1 MAATVLRIP
10 ITNVYM
16 GGDYTG
22 TISVGSERKPAN
34 VILDTGSSTLAL
46 DGKFYDPEQD
56 PDAAKTRIAQE
67 VVYGSGQWI
76 GAVVLTDIG
85 IGSDAS
91 QTVLKKVN
99 AAVAYLESQDMFGEA
114 NGILGLA
121 YSKLNNAFSMP
132 DLTWPPQY
140 KYNQIQNGYVTYL
153 NPYFSQLEEAGI
165 VANKFAFYTQRS
177 MISNATADPVS
188 DPLNG
193 GYLILGGGE
202 ESTDL
207 YSGTFQSARI
217 LDDEY
222 YNTNLKAIIVG
233 ASDPITVPPPTKG
246 SGLASNSIVDSGT
259 NSLMLNQELFNTV
272 VERFSKG
279 YSRDLVHAMRSG
291 YLAMSNLKLTLW
303 PDLTFI
309 LEGDAGDV
317 RLTVKPENYWQ
328 INAPERGQATAPLFG
343 DNGQLGGQSI
353 LGLPLMN
360 GYFTIFDRSVD
371 KGLGAIQFAAR
382 K

>member
-1 MAATVLRIP
+1 MAATVVKIP

-16 GGDYTG
+16 SGDYTG
-22 TISVGSERKPAN
+22 SISVGSERKTAN

-46 DGKFYDPEQD
+46 DGNFYDPEQD

-85 IGSDAS
+85 VGSDS
-91 QTVLKKVN
+91 GQTVLKKVN
-99 AAVAYLESQDMFGEA
+99 TAVAYLESQDMFGEA

-140 KYNQIQNGYVTYL
+140 KYNQIQNGQVTYL
-153 NPYFSQLEEAGI
+153 DPYFTQLEAAGI

-177 MISNATADPVS
+177 MTSNATADPVS

-202 ESTDL
+202 ENTDL

-246 SGLASNSIVDSGT
+246 SGLTSNSIVDSGT
-259 NSLMLNQELFNTV
+259 NSLTLNQELFNAV

-291 YLAMSNLKLTLW
+291 YLSMANLKLSLW
-303 PDLTFI
+303 PDLIFV
-309 LEGDAGDV
+309 LEGDTGDV

-382 K
+382 R

>member
-1 MAATVLRIP
+1 MAATVVRIP

-22 TISVGSERKPAN
+22 SISVGSERKTAN

-85 IGSDAS
+85 VGSDS
-91 QTVLKKVN
+91 GQTVLKKVN
-99 AAVAYLESQDMFGEA
+99 TAVAYLESQDMFGES

-121 YSKLNNAFSMP
+121 YTKLNNAFTMP

-140 KYNQIQNGYVTYL
+140 KYNQIQNGQVTYL
-153 NPYFSQLEEAGI
+153 DPYFTQLEAAGV

-207 YSGTFQSARI
+207 YSGTFQSVRI
-217 LDDEY
+217 LGDEY

-233 ASDPITVPPPTKG
+233 GSDPITVPPPTKG
-246 SGLASNSIVDSGT
+246 SGLTSNSIVDSGT
-259 NSLMLNQELFNTV
+259 NSLTLNQELFNTV
-272 VERFSKG
+272 AERFSKG

-291 YLAMSNLKLTLW
+291 YLPMSNLKLALW
-303 PDLTFI
+303 PDLTFV

-317 RLTVKPENYWQ
+317 RLTVKPETYWQ

-360 GYFTIFDRSVD
+360 GYFTIFDRSLD

>member
-1 MAATVLRIP
+1 MADTVVRIP

-56 PDAAKTRIAQE
+56 PDASKTRIAQE
-67 VVYGSGQWI
+67 VTYGSGQWI
-76 GAVVLTDIG
+76 GAVVRTDIG
-85 IGSDAS
+85 VGSGSSA
-91 QTVLKKVN
+91 TVLKNVN
-99 AAVAYLESQDMFGEA
+99 TAVAYLESQDMFGEA

-121 YSKLNNAFSMP
+121 YTKLNNAFTMP

-140 KYNQIQNGYVTYL
+140 KYNQIQNGQVTYL
-153 NPYFSQLEEAGI
+153 DPYFSQLEEAGV
-165 VANKFAFYTQRS
+165 VANKFAFYTKRS
-177 MISNATADPVS
+177 MISNATADPVT
-188 DPLNG
+188 DPLNT
-193 GYLILGGGE
+193 GYVVLGGGE
-202 ESTDL
+202 ESNDL
-207 YSGTFQSARI
+207 YTGPFQSARV
-217 LDDEY
+217 LDDDY

-233 ASDPITVPPPTKG
+233 SSDPITVPPPTKG

-259 NSLMLNQELFNTV
+259 NSLMLDQALFNTV

-279 YSRDLVHAMRSG
+279 YSRDLVHAMRAG
-291 YLAMSNLKLTLW
+291 YLSMSSLKLTLW
-303 PDLTFI
+303 PDLVFI
-309 LEGDAGDV
+309 LEGDAGDA
-317 RLTVKPENYWQ
+317 RLTVRPETYWQ
-328 INAPERGQATAPLFG
+328 VNAPERGQATAPFFG

-360 GYFTIFDRSVD
+360 GYFTVFDRSVD
-371 KGLGAIQFAAR
+371 KGLGAIKFAAR

>member
-1 MAATVLRIP
+1 MPATVVRIP
-10 ITNVYM
+10 ITNVFM
-16 GGDYTG
+16 DGDYTG
-22 TISVGSERKPAN
+22 VLEIGSERKQAN

-46 DGKFYDPEQD
+46 DGKFYDPELD

-85 IGSDAS
+85 IGSGSDQA
-91 QTVLKKVN
+91 VLKQVN
-99 AAVAYLESQDMFGEA
+99 TAVAYLESDDMFGNS

-121 YSKLNNAFSMP
+121 YTQLNNAFTLP
-132 DLTWPPQY
+132 DLTWPPHY
-140 KYNQIQNGYVTYL
+140 KYNQIQDGQVTYL
-153 NPYFSQLEEAGI
+153 EPYFTQLEDAGI
-165 VANKFAFYTQRS
+165 VANRFAFYTKRS
-177 MISNATADPVS
+177 MISNATADPAS
-188 DPLNG
+188 DPLNS
-193 GYLILGGGE
+193 GYMVFGGGE

-207 YSGTFQSARI
+207 YSGPFQSARI

-246 SGLASNSIVDSGT
+246 SGLTSNSIVDSGT
-259 NSLMLNQELFNTV
+259 NSLMLDQELFNTV

-291 YLAMSNLKLTLW
+291 YLPMSDLKLSLW
-303 PDLTFI
+303 PDLVFI
-309 LEGDAGDV
+309 LEGDRGDA
-317 RLTVKPENYWQ
+317 RLTVRPETYWQ
-328 INAPERGQATAPLFG
+328 VNAPERGQATAPLFG

-371 KGLGAIQFAAR
+371 RGLGAIKFAAR